1 MVLGEMIVPTGRVQG
16 FRGLLCRGVRALAE
30 STELLLVAMLPLL
43 ALLWVDLLVLLHLIL
58 VLLLLLQLLRLL
70 VAVVE

>member
-1 MVLGEMIVPTGRVQG
+1 MIVPTGRVHG

-30 STELLLVAMLPLL
+30 STELLLVAMLLLL